1 MPQRVKTDL
10 YVVRKEHDDA
20 DTLEATARELERLV
34 LAAIEPAAR
43 CHAVEIIDLNRYR
56 IISQPRKVLERLCQ
70 SDGDKPFVFCT
81 SKN

>member
-20 DTLEATARELERLV
+20 DMLEAAARELEQLV
-34 LAAIEPAAR
+34 LTAIEPAAR

-56 IISQPRKVLERLCQ
+56 LISKPAKVLEHLRHGDC
-70 SDGDKPFVFCT
+70 DKPFVFCT

>member
-20 DTLEATARELERLV
+20 DTLEAAARELEQLV
-34 LAAIEPAAR
+34 LTAIEPAAR

-56 IISQPRKVLERLCQ
+56 LISKPAKVLEHLRQHDC
-70 SDGDKPFVFCT
+70 DKPFVFCA